1 MTSIVTRAAR
11 APARV
16 VSRLVTAPAQRLL
29 TTAEAKAQLQVE
41 HSADDSYIADLALTA
56 EQYLD
61 AERGVTGRALVNQ
74 TWLLAMDG
82 APDGAVPLPVTPV
95 VSVTSILYDDADGE
109 EQTFAA
115 ENYVLAGAPDR
126 PEIVLAPGAAWPA
139 VQNAPESFRI
149 TYLAGHGATGADA
162 PAAARTA
169 ARLLLGHWYRHREAV
184 APGSAMTLPLGFE
197 MLLAQLRAPRSLM

>member
-1 MTSIVTRAAR
+1 MTSIVTVAAS

-16 VSRLVTAPAQRLL
+16 VSRLVTPPAARLI
-29 TTAEAKAQLQVE
+29 TTEEAKAQLQVE

-56 EQYLD
+56 EEYLD
-61 AERGVTGRALVNQ
+61 AARGVTGRALVNQ
-74 TWLLAMDG
+74 TWLLAMDRAPEG
-82 APDGAVPLPVTPV
+82 ALALPVTPAA
-95 VSVTSILYDDADGE
+95 SVTAIEYEGPDGE
-109 EQTFAA
+109 TATFAA

-139 VQNAPESFRI
+139 VLDAPESFRV
-149 TYLAGHGATGADA
+149 TYLAGHGAAGSAA

-169 ARLLLGHWYRHREAV
+169 ARLLVGHWYRHREAV
-184 APGSAMTLPLGFE
+184 TPGSAMSLPLGFE